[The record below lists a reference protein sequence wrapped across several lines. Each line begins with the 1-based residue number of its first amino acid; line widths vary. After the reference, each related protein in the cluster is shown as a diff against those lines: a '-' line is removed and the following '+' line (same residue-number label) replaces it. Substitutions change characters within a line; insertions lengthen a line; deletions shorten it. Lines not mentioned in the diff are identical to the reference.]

1 MHLELDRNWEKRPR
15 RADFRLALGSQRN
28 QHMLESAQNV
38 QWILHRADRCL
49 TCVERVTPSG
59 YECSVLYDGLRVA
72 VRVLPMEQDA
82 EAWAA
87 HIRSEWESAGWL
99 SIGAKAE
106 SAAVPAPADGEG
118 RVSRYQRVLD
128 IVHRVVDGTE
138 DQRGTADASLPDA
151 STC

>member
-1 MHLELDRNWEKRPR
+1 
-15 RADFRLALGSQRN
+15 
-28 QHMLESAQNV
+28 MLEPDQNV
-38 QWILHRADRCL
+38 QWTLHRADRCL
-49 TCVERVTPSG
+49 TCVERVIPSG

-99 SIGAKAE
+99 SVGAEAE
-106 SAAVPAPADGEG
+106 STSVPMEAEAES
-118 RVSRYQRVLD
+118 RVSGYQRVLD
-128 IVHRVVDGTE
+128 IVHRVVDGPH
-138 DQRGTADASLPDA
+138 DQCDAASASLPDA